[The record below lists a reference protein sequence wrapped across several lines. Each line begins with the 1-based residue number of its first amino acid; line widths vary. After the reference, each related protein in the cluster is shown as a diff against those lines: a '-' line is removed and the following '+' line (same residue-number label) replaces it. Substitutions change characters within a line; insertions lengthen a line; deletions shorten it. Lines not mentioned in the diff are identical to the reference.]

1 MELEGYGP
9 FRQAYAYTGLA
20 EVGVY
25 AACLLSERNILAD
38 DVYMRRPI
46 SYLVLAFCN
55 RVSVKS

>member
-25 AACLLSERNILAD
+25 AACLLRAQ
-38 DVYMRRPI
+38 
-46 SYLVLAFCN
+46 
-55 RVSVKS
+55 KSTFR